1 MDDKKELIRKAAVR
15 VIAANGFHEAT
26 TRMIAQAAG
35 TSIGTIYNYFST
47 KEEILAY
54 IVEVERARRVG
65 FLRDIAQT
73 DVSPEQKLRRFL
85 EMHFSQAAEDPET
98 VRMVM
103 REFHFS
109 DREELEPLRTY
120 FREIP
125 ELLGSIVGAGLDEE
139 TARLRGV
146 AMFGAV
152 QSYTL
157 ELLMASDGKE
167 LSSGHAIDTLVAL
180 FFPRTGAD

>member
-15 VIAANGFHEAT
+15 TIAAHGFHEAT

-35 TSIGTIYNYFST
+35 TSIGTIYNYFES
-47 KEEILAY
+47 KEEVLAY
-54 IVEVERARRVG
+54 IVDVERTRRVE
-65 FLRDIAQT
+65 FLRGVAQA
-73 DVSPEQKLRRFL
+73 VGAPEDKLRRFL
-85 EMHFSQAAEDPET
+85 DMHFRQVAEDPDT

-125 ELLGSIVGAGLDEE
+125 LLLGDIVGEGLDAE

-146 AMFGAV
+146 VVFGAV
-152 QSYTL
+152 QSFTL
-157 ELLMASDGKE
+157 EMLMSSDDRGLPPE
-167 LSSGHAIDTLVAL
+167 RAIETLVDL
-180 FFPRTGAD
+180 FFPRRDAV